1 MVEVPLRISS
11 PRKVKS
17 PSHTFNPGQFW
28 VLASYLQFPIKGAP
42 PTSWWH
48 LVVPTFPL
56 FGRSLYW

>member
-1 MVEVPLRISS
+1 VPLRISS

-42 PTSWWH
+42 ATS
-48 LVVPTFPL
+48 
-56 FGRSLYW
+56 